1 MSLAQRL
8 RRLLGAAMLGAAV
21 MVGAP
26 LRPKEIEE
34 LMHAV
39 NQQEIAEV
47 IPTEDD
53 TNQEPGYSPPA

>member
-1 MSLAQRL
+1 
-8 RRLLGAAMLGAAV
+8 MLGAAV